1 MLKPV
6 TPEASGL
13 DGHQAALAT
22 LLDGTARFALCAAIV
37 LAPVMLKESRTGH
50 SQKWCQLSIVEA
62 VVAILFLGIAAVLVL
77 CQMIRHGIL

>member
-22 LLDGTARFALCAAIV
+22 LLDGTARFALCGAIV

-50 SQKWCQLSIVEA
+50 SQKWFQRSVVEA
-62 VVAILFLGIAAVLVL
+62 VVVILFLGIAAVLAL
-77 CQMIRHGIL
+77 CQMIRFGVL